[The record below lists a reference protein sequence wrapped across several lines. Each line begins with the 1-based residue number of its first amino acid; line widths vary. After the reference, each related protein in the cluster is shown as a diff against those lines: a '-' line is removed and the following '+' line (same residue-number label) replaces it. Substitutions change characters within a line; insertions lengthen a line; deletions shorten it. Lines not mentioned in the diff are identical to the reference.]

1 MIAYEPDPYW
11 EVPREKIIVG
21 RDLGQGSFGMVYEGQ
36 YLKDK
41 ESIKCAVKT
50 VNEHATA
57 RERIDF
63 LQEADVMKYFK
74 RYSLLPIDTNLV
86 GFQIFCGLS
95 SCG

>member
-11 EVPREKIIVG
+11 EVSRDKVQVG
-21 RDLGQGSFGMVYEGQ
+21 RELGQGSFGMVYEGH
-36 YLKDK
+36 YVRDK

-63 LQEADVMKYFK
+63 LQEADVMKYSNELF
-74 RYSLLPIDTNLV
+74 SLY
-86 GFQIFCGLS
+86 
-95 SCG
+95 